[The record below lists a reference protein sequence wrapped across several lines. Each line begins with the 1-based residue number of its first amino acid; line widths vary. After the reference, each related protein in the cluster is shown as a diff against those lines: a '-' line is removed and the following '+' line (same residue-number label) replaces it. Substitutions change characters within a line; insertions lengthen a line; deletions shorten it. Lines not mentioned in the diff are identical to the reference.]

1 MKKGHDTKR
10 QGQRESDSAGAEG
23 VEKGYDTKGQ
33 GQRESQTVLGLKEY
47 KRGMTP

>member
-1 MKKGHDTKR
+1 MTPRDRDK
-10 QGQRESDSAGAEG
+10 ESDSAGAEG